1 LNRVFIDT
9 NIPIYAGGTPHRFRN
24 SAQRIVLAIA
34 QGKLEAVT
42 NAEVFQE
49 ILYRFLHVDA
59 REKGFEIFDQF
70 QRIMA
75 GRILSVEAADVH
87 QARLLAERYPLLNAR
102 DLIHLAVMLRHGLK
116 SLISTDTDFDQVAE
130 VDRIDPQDWNS

>member
-1 LNRVFIDT
+1 M
-9 NIPIYAGGTPHRFRN
+9 YAGGTPHRFRN
-24 SAQRIVLAIA
+24 SAQQIILAIA

-49 ILYRFLHVDA
+49 ILYRFLHIDA
-59 REKGFEIFDQF
+59 RKKGFEIFDQF

-75 GRILSVEAADVH
+75 GRILSIEAADVH

-116 SLISTDTDFDQVAE
+116 SLISTDTDFDQVTE